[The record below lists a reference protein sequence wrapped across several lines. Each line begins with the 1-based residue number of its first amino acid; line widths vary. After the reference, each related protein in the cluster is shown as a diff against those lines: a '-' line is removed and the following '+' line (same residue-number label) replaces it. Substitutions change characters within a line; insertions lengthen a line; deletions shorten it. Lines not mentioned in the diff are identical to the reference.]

1 MNSKITG
8 LKTCYKTV
16 CIALLCCCALGFAG
30 CSKDVV
36 APPKA
41 VAPLPTRPPDSQTD
55 DKAWKQSEFIL
66 STLFALPGS
75 GNPTDYRTILTRTKA
90 AGLNRV
96 ELTFLTS
103 SEVLEI
109 ALNVAE
115 EVGVKTI
122 AQDVNIFSGIGENGP
137 QIDKQK
143 IVKKVNEL
151 KRFKLLDG
159 YYVWDEPFEAD
170 FDKIVS
176 INNILKEADPSRLT
190 YSVIFPSYGV
200 YNWETGAYNWD
211 DNSYTRYVNGYLD
224 KVNPDIVSFDY
235 YPYRANLANVDI
247 IQNDIWK
254 DFGYIRKQV
263 LQRNKSLWCYIQA
276 INLIPSQPSII
287 NVERIRAQMYA
298 ALAYGVK
305 GISYFN
311 SYGSLLND
319 VFEKTVMYDDLT
331 QVNKE
336 VKNIGNV
343 LLNKKSEKLYHTG
356 SAITEQLRNAY
367 FLDKLSDSEI
377 IKSAPND
384 LIIGIFPGKDVNDKY
399 VLISNKS
406 HTATVN
412 GEVALKTSR
421 KIIAYNK
428 STDTENTIE
437 ELTNKFQLNLLP
449 GEGKLYRLE

>member
-1 MNSKITG
+1 MMSLMKISAKVFYSM
-8 LKTCYKTV
+8 LC
-16 CIALLCCCALGFAG
+16 CALLCFPTFVFTGCAQKVTRG
-30 CSKDVV
+30 
-36 APPKA
+36 KA
-41 VAPLPTRPPDSQTD
+41 VTAATPLGTKTGG
-55 DKAWKQSEFIL
+55 KVWKQSEFIL
-66 STLFALPGS
+66 STFYALPRTAS
-75 GNPTDYRTILTRTKA
+75 VADYRTIFTNLKA
-90 AGLNRV
+90 AGLNRA
-96 ELTFLTS
+96 ELTFIS
-103 SEVLEI
+103 SQALE
-109 ALNVAE
+109 AGLKVAE
-115 EVGVKTI
+115 ETGMKI
-122 AQDVNIFSGIGENGP
+122 MAQDTSVFSGIA
-137 QIDKQK
+137 DKAPKIIKHK
-143 IVKKVNEL
+143 IVDKVNEL
-151 KRFKLLDG
+151 KRFSMLDA
-159 YYVWDEPFEAD
+159 YYVWDEPFDKD
-170 FDKIVS
+170 FDKVAT
-176 INNILKEADPSRLT
+176 INQILTEADPTRLAF
-190 YSVIFPSYGV
+190 SVIFPSYGV

-263 LQRNKSLWCYIQA
+263 LQRNKSLWFYIQA
-276 INLIPSQPSII
+276 VNLIAGQPSII

-319 VFEKTVMYDDLT
+319 VFEKTVMYDDLM

-356 SAITEQLRNAY
+356 NTITEQLRNAY

-384 LIIGIFPGKDVNDKY
+384 LIIGIFPGKGVNDKY

-406 HTATVN
+406 HTATIN

-428 STDTENTIE
+428 STNTENTIE
-437 ELTNKFQLNLLP
+437 KLTNKFQLNLLP
-449 GEGKLYRLE
+449 GEGKLYRLD